1 MLSKLN
7 SYGTGALVFVLLFL
21 LLTCFVGNV
30 VYADGAIGQWPV
42 SSPDNPGTSESDDGA
57 SEEIPLTITIATL
70 LQVIL

>member
-7 SYGTGALVFVLLFL
+7 LYGTGALVFVLLFL
-21 LLTCFVGNV
+21 VLTCFAGNV
-30 VYADGAIGQWPV
+30 VYADGAIGQWPA
-42 SSPDNPGTSESDDGA
+42 SSSDSPDTSESGDGD